1 LKEKAMPLKFE
12 KFDASKVVYGLNKF
26 SLCNVQTGLFPT
38 GNKRATTS
46 NASQSRSESCIA
58 INPKNPNNMV
68 GSSKK
73 FINPA
78 TYLFKLG
85 VIYTFDAGNH
95 WNESSLPMK
104 QGWDGMTDPAM
115 AFDDFGN
122 AFLIGEPLKFHP
134 DKVGTSDD
142 LEGLGMV
149 AYKSTDGGV
158 TWGNPIQL
166 TTDTHDDKQ
175 WVVCDNSPTSPHYGN
190 VYAAWGASSP
200 LRFARS
206 TDHGQTWKGKGN
218 EAPGT
223 SLVSSSFSP
232 EMSVSNDGTL
242 HILWHN
248 DGSTEIRY
256 LRSTDGGNSF
266 EPVKVVVSGI
276 ESLRGNLP
284 LTAQWPHFDYGKF
297 RVITLVTDCVA
308 SNNILIVAWADMR
321 EGRSR
326 IYYRRSLDNGVTW
339 EGPPSGQTLLP
350 NVSYGDTHCFH
361 PQIIATGTGV
371 IGCAFYTFGQEFPQQ
386 YRIRVQLAASWDDGE
401 TFSYFITVTD
411 QPWDPLVNA
420 PAVHG
425 NPNIHFIGEYFGL
438 DAGDEEFA
446 LLWTDTRTGV
456 QELWSDV
463 VQTKKVKCPRI
474 PELVAEVFGGVSSD
488 GGGFVIIN
496 GKFIRVPPRSPLIKV
511 LDTVVAIEA
520 LSGISE
526 REQGRLRELRIGA
539 LRSAVRLLEAEI
551 EQLSG
556 GKKQPTLNAADAEQA
571 TSKKTASK
579 KRGKKRPSD

>member
-1 LKEKAMPLKFE
+1 MPPKLR
-12 KFDASKVVYGLNKF
+12 KFDSSEILRAINKF
-26 SLCNVQTGLFPT
+26 SLCSVQTGLFPT

-46 NASQSRSESCIA
+46 NPSQSRSESCIA
-58 INPKNPNNMV
+58 INPKNPNNMI

-73 FINPA
+73 FIDPA
-78 TYLFKLG
+78 VYLFKLG
-85 VIYTFDAGNH
+85 VIYTFDAGNTWH
-95 WNESSLPMK
+95 ESELPMM
-104 QGWDGMTDPAM
+104 QGWDGMTDPAV

-134 DKVGTSDD
+134 ESVGTSDD

-149 AYKSTDGGV
+149 AYKSSDGGV
-158 TWGNPIQL
+158 TWQNPIPL
-166 TTDTHDDKQ
+166 TNDTRDDKQ
-175 WVVCDNSPTSPHYGN
+175 WVVCDNSPSSPHYGN

-218 EAPGT
+218 DPPGT
-223 SLVSSSFSP
+223 SLVSFSFSP

-248 DGSTEIRY
+248 DGTGAIQY
-256 LRSTDGGNSF
+256 LRSTDGGNNF
-266 EPVKVVVSGI
+266 EPVKTVVTGVQ
-276 ESLRGNLP
+276 SLRGHLP
-284 LTAQWPHFDYGKF
+284 ETGQWPHFDYGKF

-308 SNNILIVAWADMR
+308 AHNVLVVAWADMR

-339 EGPPSGQTLLP
+339 QGPESGQKLLP
-350 NVSYGDTHCFH
+350 NVSYGDMHCFH

-371 IGCAFYTFGQEFPQQ
+371 IGCAFYTFGQEFPNQ
-386 YRIRVQLAASWDDGE
+386 YRIRVQLAASWDDGAS
-401 TFSYFITVTD
+401 FSYFITVTD

-425 NPNIHFIGEYFGL
+425 NPNVHFIGEYFGL

-463 VQTKKVKCPRI
+463 VQTKKVKCPHI
-474 PELVAEVFGGVSSD
+474 PELVGQVFGGVSKD
-488 GGGFVIIN
+488 GGGFIIVN
-496 GKFIRVPPRSPLIKV
+496 GKIIRVPPRSPLEKL
-511 LDTVVAIEA
+511 LDVVVAIQGLAET
-520 LSGISE
+520 SE
-526 REQGRLRELRIGA
+526 RDEGRTREARIGA
-539 LRSAVRLLEAEI
+539 LRAAVRLLEEEI
-551 EQLSG
+551 NQL
-556 GKKQPTLNAADAEQA
+556 
-571 TSKKTASK
+571 
-579 KRGKKRPSD
+579 